1 MVRRKRLVRK
11 QPVSSKLKSLPFDFF
26 LSFNE
31 WRQSIEWDDYA
42 NTVALPLGQTLT
54 LVYLIL
60 IKITSFYDMSYKKR
74 ANPLFQTDL
83 DNYEQIRQRAVSGIQ
98 SPIHMKAYRER
109 GSWFRTICNFL
120 LILHLLASSINCFY
134 TLFSFKDYSLL
145 YSKTDK
151 RPNTPSAKKF
161 LLTNEVTDS
170 VVDKVYKFFYNNFG
184 ASREQSSEDESFY
197 TEESVSDVNPIEK
210 DIWTLKMWNP
220 SKFSLTLLSTFSPF
234 ILLVVR
240 ITVKELSMWK
250 LLSLTFTFNMCFHY
264 IIVRRF
270 LVLLQDKQI
279 LFLEVLQEY
288 DSKFV
293 KPRTAILKKDM
304 QIDATLGPR
313 APIGMVVDGDMQ
325 AHLQNTKLKVF
336 VTHDIYGNQLNNVP
350 GRNENS
356 SSPNES
362 YSTAF
367 KSVNLEDGY
376 SSDFFLPE
384 DRFMA
389 ARKYDRLDTRRNLK
403 WPGYDHESYHSNS
416 LHRTPL
422 NSRGVAAPRTESSRN
437 ALFMSSTPQ
446 LRKTSIESPSLSYTP
461 LSEKRHST
469 IHPREGIKNGVS
481 SQRTSP
487 TKRSPFERSPS
498 PRHTS
503 YLSSTYSSRTPSPR
517 RHFNTNRPQ
526 WR

>member
-1 MVRRKRLVRK
+1 MRK

-54 LVYLIL
+54 LTYLIL
-60 IKITSFYDMSYKKR
+60 IKITTFYDISYKKR

-98 SPIHMKAYRER
+98 NPIHMKAYRER
-109 GSWFRTICNFL
+109 GSWFQTVSNFL
-120 LILHLLASSINCFY
+120 LILHLLVSFVNCFY
-134 TLFSFKDYSLL
+134 TLLSFKDYSLL

-151 RPNTPSAKKF
+151 KPNTPSAKKF
-161 LLTNEVTDS
+161 LLTNEVNDS
-170 VVDKVYKFFYNNFG
+170 IVDKVYKFFYNNFG
-184 ASREQSSEDESFY
+184 ASRDQSSEEESFY
-197 TEESVSDVNPIEK
+197 TEESVSDVNPMEK

-234 ILLVVR
+234 ILLVIR
-240 ITVKELSMWK
+240 ITAKNLSIWK
-250 LLSLTFTFNMCFHY
+250 LLSLTFMFNMCFHY
-264 IIVRRF
+264 IIVRKF
-270 LVLLQDKQI
+270 LILLQDKQI

-313 APIGMVVDGDMQ
+313 APIGMIVHGDMQ
-325 AHLQNTKLKVF
+325 PHLQNTKLKVF

-350 GRNENS
+350 NRDENS

-362 YSTAF
+362 YSTAL
-367 KSVNLEDGY
+367 KSVNLDNDY
-376 SSDFFLPE
+376 SSDYLLPE
-384 DRFMA
+384 DRISKP
-389 ARKYDRLDTRRNLK
+389 RKYDRLETLRSPK
-403 WPGYDHESYHSNS
+403 WPGHDHGSYHSNA
-416 LHRTPL
+416 LHHTPL
-422 NSRGVAAPRTESSRN
+422 NSRGLAAPRTESSRN

-446 LRKTSIESPSLSYTP
+446 LRRTSIESPSLSYTP
-461 LSEKRHST
+461 LSERRLST
-469 IHPREGIKNGVS
+469 IHPPENVRSGVS
-481 SQRTSP
+481 SQRASP
-487 TKRSPFERSPS
+487 TRRSPFEKSPS

-503 YLSSTYSSRTPSPR
+503 YLSSTFSSRTPSPR